1 MTVGSATLVS
11 VLALGVL
18 LAGAFFGAF
27 TSTGTGAT
35 TGAVFFAAG
44 VFLAGVFL
52 ATGASTDTGAGAG
65 GAAVTGA
72 TTV

>member
-1 MTVGSATLVS
+1 
-11 VLALGVL
+11 
-18 LAGAFFGAF
+18 
-27 TSTGTGAT
+27 
-35 TGAVFFAAG
+35 
-44 VFLAGVFL
+44 L